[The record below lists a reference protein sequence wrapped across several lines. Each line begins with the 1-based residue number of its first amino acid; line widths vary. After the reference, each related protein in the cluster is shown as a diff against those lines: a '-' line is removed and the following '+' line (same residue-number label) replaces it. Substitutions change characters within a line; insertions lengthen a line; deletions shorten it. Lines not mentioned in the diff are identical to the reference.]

1 MHDSPQLVIWQR
13 SEKRVKFG
21 KEATLRCVCDVGLL
35 ILRIST
41 SFALHS
47 PDES

>member
-1 MHDSPQLVIWQR
+1 MHGSPQLVIWQR
-13 SEKRVKFG
+13 GEKRVKFS
-21 KEATLRCVCDVGLL
+21 KEATLGCVSEVGLL